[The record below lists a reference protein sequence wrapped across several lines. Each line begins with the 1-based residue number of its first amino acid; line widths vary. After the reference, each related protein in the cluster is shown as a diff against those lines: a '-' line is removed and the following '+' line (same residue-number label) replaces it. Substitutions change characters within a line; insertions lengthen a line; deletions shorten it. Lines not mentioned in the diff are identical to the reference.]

1 MDSKPIEEQFQDQ
14 QISDKM
20 VEYYHERRDLLDV
33 DLDFLPF
40 IKESPNAYL
49 LGVIYNQGMSAD
61 HTWTIPEKL
70 MSRLGHF
77 DIYKIAE
84 TDIEVLEEV
93 FGTTP
98 ALHRYKNTMASHTK
112 RAAQLLVSKYGGNA
126 QNIWNDKPDVETLY
140 ARLNEFKGMG
150 PKKINM
156 TIRALALFYGVDLAN
171 PEKIDLPVD
180 IHVRRVLMRTGIVDE
195 DSTPQMVLAARKLNP
210 SLPAELDLP
219 LWLIGRRWCHAT
231 DPNCA
236 ECPIRDVCR
245 QLTNRSVES

>member
-1 MDSKPIEEQFQDQ
+1 MDQKIPAEVVKDQ
-14 QISDKM
+14 AISDRM
-20 VEYYHERRDLLDV
+20 VEYYHERRDALDE

-70 MSRLGHF
+70 MGRLGHF
-77 DIYKIAE
+77 DVQIMAD
-84 TDIEVLEEV
+84 TPIEVFEEA
-93 FGTTP
+93 FGQSP

-112 RAAQLLVSKYGGNA
+112 RAAQLLVTKYGGNA

-140 ARLNEFKGMG
+140 ARLDEFKGMG

-156 TIRALALFYGVDLAN
+156 TIRALALFYGVELAN

-180 IHVRRVLMRTGIVDE
+180 IHVRRVFLRTGIVDE
-195 DSTPQMVLAARKLNP
+195 DNAQQMIVAARSLNP

-219 LWLIGRRWCHAT
+219 AWLIGRRWCHAT

-236 ECPIRDVCR
+236 ECPLKDVCR
-245 QLTNRSVES
+245 QLTNRNVES